1 MTTSAV
7 PKRISGIRQGA
18 PDVSSNVP
26 RPTVPAVP
34 LGAHLRTLCLSLLV
48 AALVA
53 QTVVAASPSP
63 DPAARSA
70 RVAVEDFAF
79 TPSNITIAVG
89 GSVVWAVRKDPEQHT
104 VTPTEPDSFVGSGQL
119 SDGDDYA
126 VTFDRPGRYDYACSL
141 HPFMTGTVIV
151 QSVET
156 VAPTRSAPPTA
167 SGPVRASPLVPAP
180 SSSAGPT
187 VATPANGTS
196 SGAPAALAIA
206 LIVAVGVGL
215 VLVVVAT
222 HRRRG
227 PSG

>member
-1 MTTSAV
+1 MLAV
-7 PKRISGIRQGA
+7 W
-18 PDVSSNVP
+18 
-26 RPTVPAVP
+26 
-34 LGAHLRTLCLSLLV
+34 LGAL
-48 AALVA
+48 AAMLMT
-53 QTVVAASPSP
+53 QTVVAASPAP
-63 DPAARSA
+63 GPVATSA

-79 TPSNITIAVG
+79 TPSSITIAVG
-89 GSVVWAVRKDPEQHT
+89 GSVVWAIRKDPEQHT

-126 VTFDRPGRYDYACSL
+126 VTFDLPGRYDYACSL

-151 QSVET
+151 QAVAT

-167 SGPVRASPLVPAP
+167 SGSVRASPLVPVP
-180 SSSAGPT
+180 SSSSAGPT

-206 LIVAVGVGL
+206 LIVAVGVGFAI
-215 VLVVVAT
+215 VIVAT

-227 PSG
+227 RSG

>member
-1 MTTSAV
+1 MC
-7 PKRISGIRQGA
+7 
-18 PDVSSNVP
+18 
-26 RPTVPAVP
+26 
-34 LGAHLRTLCLSLLV
+34 LGLL
-48 AALVA
+48 ATALVA

-63 DPAARSA
+63 DPAASSA

-79 TPSNITIAVG
+79 TPSNITITVG

-119 SDGDDYA
+119 FAGDDYT
-126 VTFDRPGRYDYACSL
+126 VTFARPGRYDYACLL

-151 QSVET
+151 QAVET
-156 VAPTRSAPPTA
+156 VAPTRSAPPAA
-167 SGPVRASPLVPAP
+167 SGSVRASPLVPAP

-187 VATPANGTS
+187 VATPTDGGGNGV
-196 SGAPAALAIA
+196 PAALAIA
-206 LIVAVGVGL
+206 AVVVAVGVGL
-215 VLVVVAT
+215 ALVIAAT